1 LCRQR
6 FAIARMCKRFRYY
19 NSFITDTDQ
28 KTLADYI
35 SLFRRSICV
44 DIILAVVYGVLGGI
58 QICLHPQVLD
68 SLLGIIS
75 SAVLVLVS
83 LFWLLDAAL
92 MARFKQVVEAWSGAG
107 DPPSE
112 VTTWFH
118 ICVVSATVGIVL
130 YFIRLA
136 LEVASSF
143 ALTHDIHQQL
153 YGYLITLLLAGL
165 KIMRVLAVN
174 SFSRW
179 LGMAQS
185 KKTAPPQQY
194 IVGNVV

>member
-1 LCRQR
+1 
-6 FAIARMCKRFRYY
+6 MCKRFRFY
-19 NSFITDTDQ
+19 NSFVTNTDE

-44 DIILAVVYGVLGGI
+44 DVILSVVYGVLGVTL
-58 QICLHPQVLD
+58 ICLTPQVLD
-68 SLLGIIS
+68 SPIGIIS
-75 SAVLVLVS
+75 SVVLAAVS

-118 ICVVSATVGIVL
+118 ICLVSATVGIVL

-136 LEVASSF
+136 LEVATSITI
-143 ALTHDIHQQL
+143 THDIQQQFV
-153 YGYLITLLLAGL
+153 GYVITLLLAGL

-179 LGMAQS
+179 LSVAQS
-185 KKTAPPQQY
+185 KKTTPHQQY